1 MKEIAVVAM
10 ACRFPGG
17 VTSPEELWRLLLDGA
32 DAVGE
37 VPPSRWSVERLY
49 SADPAEPGKI
59 SSRWAGCVDGIEEF
73 DAAFFGLS
81 PAEAEHMDPQQRLL
95 LEVAH
100 EAMERA
106 GLPSTHDLVRDCGVF
121 VGISGSEYGRALGDD
136 LTAIGPY
143 FSTGQALSIAANR
156 ISYAWDM
163 HGPSVAVD
171 TACSSGLVAVD
182 MAVQSLRRGACPVA
196 LAGAVNLVLAPEN
209 WVSLSRFGM
218 MATDGRC
225 RSFGA
230 GGDGFVRSDGCA
242 LLLLKPLE
250 TAERDGDEILAV
262 IRGSAVNQDGR
273 SNGLTAPNGPAQ
285 EAVIRAA
292 LRDAG
297 LPAEAVSY
305 VEAHGSGTAL
315 GDPIEMGALTRTY
328 GRRKAGL
335 CHVGSVKSNIGHA
348 EAAAGIAGLVKLVLC
363 LRNGHLP
370 ASLHATPPNPRL
382 RLDGTRMR
390 VVTEP
395 LAWTGESLVGA
406 VSSFGFGGT
415 NAHVIVSVAPGRTTR
430 ETVPGTAPEQ
440 PNTAREAVPER
451 VPEQLNP
458 TRKAAPEAPG
468 APPGAAPP
476 TLVLPVSARSPQA
489 LRALAVRYADFV
501 EAHAEVS
508 LADLCHSA
516 AVRRTH
522 HRHRAA
528 LVVADDTE
536 GRRRLPGE
544 LRELPRTSDDG
555 PPWRDPVLVFSGQ
568 GAQYPGMARHLLD
581 RPPFAGVV
589 ARCEPVFQAE
599 LGVSVR
605 ALLAGEE
612 LPPHTDVAQATLFTF
627 QAGLY
632 ELWRSL
638 GIVPA
643 AVVGHSAGEPA
654 AAYAAGLLDLEAAA
668 RLTALRGAAMR
679 LVHGCGRVVAVG
691 GPVADATPYLREGV
705 VVAARNGPGAFVV
718 SGADPALAATTEAL
732 GRAGFTC
739 TPLPGEYAFHSPL
752 MRPAA
757 EAMRRAR
764 VAPTAP
770 GGSALF
776 CSTSLGA
783 VVNGVRLDA
792 DYWAEGITG
801 PVRFQEAV
809 EALTEMGFGAFLE
822 IGPKPTLASGI
833 VRTARRNGGAA
844 RVVQAHRDGGTV
856 PTLVELYL
864 AGADLDWRAVSPGG
878 AFLPGLPTYPWQRT
892 RHWALTENPKESGM
906 RDDVVTT
913 IRTLLAGHLRLS
925 PAELSDHARFLDLGA
940 DSLVLLKVVSQINER
955 YGTAFQPTMLF
966 DEYPTVRA
974 LASAVEAQAPAVA
987 TAVAVATAS
996 GPETVTAS
1004 ATAGPAVLPAAP
1016 PASGT
1021 ADATVAHVVAE
1032 QLALMREQLRVLAP
1046 GGLSP
1051 ALDPPATSVAPA
1063 PSAPVANG
1071 VAPRLPRT
1079 PEPPRERPADRL
1091 TEDQRRYVDELVTR
1105 MDERDAA
1112 SKKLAGAY
1120 RPRLAESRP
1129 WANFRPEVKE
1139 LLVPI
1144 VADRVRGARI
1154 WDESGN
1160 AYTDYCMGFGVQLFG
1175 HTPEFVSEAVRRQL
1189 DRAFS
1194 LGYQLRQSYELA
1206 EQFCRIT
1213 GHDRV
1218 TFCNTGSEA
1227 VMGAIRLARLAT
1239 GRHRIAYF
1247 EKSYHGL
1254 VDAVLARGGLEPGRS
1269 MPIAPGL
1276 SPGAIGEAV
1285 VLPYGEADSLAH
1297 LRSVAG
1303 ELAAIVVEPV
1313 QNRNPSVQPAE
1324 FLAEL
1329 RRFTAEH
1336 GIVLIFDEMI
1346 TGFRIGLRGAAGY
1359 FDIKPDMATYG
1370 KILGGGLPIA
1380 AIAGRADL
1388 MDGMD
1393 GGTWGYGDDSAPTA
1407 PTTLF
1412 GGTFQKHPLAVSA
1425 ARAVLDHLESRGPAL
1440 YEELNGRAKRIT
1452 DALSELIRAE
1462 DLPYT
1467 IASFG
1472 SLWRFEYRG
1481 ASNFYQPLQ
1490 LEMLYQ
1496 SLLSDGV
1503 YVWEGR
1509 TFFLSTAHDDRDAEE
1524 LVEAIGRGV
1533 RRLRSAGFLPVRKPL
1548 EWPATPQQRR
1558 LWRLQGEHGP
1568 EWTAYHET
1576 VLLHLRGQLDRDAL
1590 VSAVRAVWRRHPAL
1604 RAVLAEDGTL
1614 LRCDPEAVLDVP
1626 VLDGDAEQAIRE
1638 LTDRPLPLDRGPLFR
1653 AALLDRGADLHT
1665 LVLCAHHAVMDGV
1678 SAALL
1683 LSDLTDAYAQATRGL
1698 PLTPATASV
1707 PARAARTAGGG
1718 QTATT
1723 HAESTG
1729 QSPVQSVGQGEAVAP
1744 VSAEDFAPAARHTS
1758 RLPKGLWG
1766 AVAARARSL
1775 GCTPFTLAFCA
1786 FGHALHEVTG
1796 KAELS
1801 VGVHVDRRTTEQEH
1815 AFAGHFLD
1823 VVAVPSAAAGS
1834 FDDYRAGLQGRLGSL
1849 LGASGGQETPVEVV
1863 FDLNPAVPELSW
1875 PGLDVEIEAPKAG
1888 HAKYGL
1894 FFDVIPVAEE
1904 GLVEITY
1911 RPPFDHDLV
1920 ERLHTRWTA
1929 LLTGTS

>member
-100 EAMERA
+100 ETMERA

-121 VGISGSEYGRALGDD
+121 VGISGSEYGRALGSD
-136 LTAIGPY
+136 LSAIGPY

-292 LRDAG
+292 LRDAD

-328 GRRKAGL
+328 GRRKSGL

-382 RLDGTRMR
+382 RLEGTRMR

-395 LAWTGESLVGA
+395 LTWDGDPLVGA

-415 NAHVIVSVAPGRTTR
+415 NAHVIVSAPGRTTR
-430 ETVPGTAPEQ
+430 KTVPGNTSNQ
-440 PNTAREAVPER
+440 PNTTREAVPEPPDVLEA
-451 VPEQLNP
+451 VPEV
-458 TRKAAPEAPG
+458 APEAPDT
-468 APPGAAPP
+468 APEPAPS
-476 TLVLPVSARSPQA
+476 TLVLPISARSPKA

-501 EAHAEVS
+501 EAHEEVS

-516 AVRRTH
+516 AVRRAH

-528 LVVADDTE
+528 LVVADDAE
-536 GRRRLPGE
+536 GRKRLPGE

-581 RPPFAGVV
+581 RSPFADVV

-605 ALLAGEE
+605 ALLTGEE
-612 LPPHTDVAQATLFTF
+612 LPPYTDVAQATLFTF

-643 AVVGHSAGEPA
+643 AVVGHSAGETA

-679 LVHGCGRVVAVG
+679 LVHGSGRVVAVG

-732 GRAGFTC
+732 KKAGFTC

-809 EALTEMGFGAFLE
+809 EALVEMGFGAFLE

-856 PTLVELYL
+856 PTLVDLYL

-892 RHWALTENPKESGM
+892 RHWALTENSKESGM

-974 LASAVEAQAPAVA
+974 LAAAIEAQAPAVT
-987 TAVAVATAS
+987 TAVAVATAA
-996 GPETVTAS
+996 GPETATAS
-1004 ATAGPAVLPAAP
+1004 ATAGPAVLPTAP

-1032 QLALMREQLRVLAP
+1032 QLALMREQLRVL
-1046 GGLSP
+1046 
-1051 ALDPPATSVAPA
+1051 TT
-1063 PSAPVANG
+1063 SAPVA
-1071 VAPRLPRT
+1071 PQLPKA
-1079 PEPPRERPADRL
+1079 PEPPREKPAATTPIAAPAPRPANRL

-1144 VADRVRGARI
+1144 VADRVQGARI

-1239 GRHRIAYF
+1239 GRHKIAYF

-1297 LRSVAG
+1297 LKSVAG

-1329 RRFTAEH
+1329 RKLTAEH

-1359 FDIKPDMATYG
+1359 FNIKPDMATYG

-1440 YEELNGRAKRIT
+1440 YEELNGRARRIT
-1452 DALSELIRAE
+1452 DALSELIRTE

-1496 SLLSDGV
+1496 SLLSDGI

-1533 RRLRSAGFLPVRKPL
+1533 RRLRSAGFLPARKPL

-1576 VLLHLRGQLDRDAL
+1576 VLLHLRGSLDRDAL
-1590 VSAVRAVWRRHPAL
+1590 VAAVRAVWRRHPAL
-1604 RAVLAEDGTL
+1604 RAVLAENGTL
-1614 LRCDPEAVLDVP
+1614 LRCDPEATLDVP
-1626 VLDGDAEQAIRE
+1626 VLEGATEETVRE
-1638 LTDRPLPLDRGPLFR
+1638 LTDRPFPLDRGPLFR

-1683 LSDLTDAYAQATRGL
+1683 LSDLTDAYTQATRGL
-1698 PLTPATASV
+1698 PLTPATASI
-1707 PARAARTAGGG
+1707 PARTAGAG
-1718 QTATT
+1718 QD
-1723 HAESTG
+1723 
-1729 QSPVQSVGQGEAVAP
+1729 EAVAP
-1744 VSAEDFAPAARHTS
+1744 VGAEDFAPAARRTS
-1758 RLPKGLWG
+1758 RLPRGLWD

-1796 KAELS
+1796 RTELS

-1823 VVAVPSAAAGS
+1823 VVAVPSTAAES
-1834 FDDYRAGLQGRLGSL
+1834 FDDYRAGLQGRLGTL
-1849 LGASGGQETPVEVV
+1849 LGAPGGQGTPAEVV

-1920 ERLHTRWTA
+1920 ERLHARWTA
-1929 LLTGTS
+1929 LLTETS

>member
-17 VTSPEELWRLLLDGA
+17 VTSPEELWRLLVDGV

-37 VPPSRWSVERLY
+37 VPHSRWSVERLY
-49 SADPAEPGKI
+49 SADPAEAGKI

-81 PAEAEHMDPQQRLL
+81 PAEAEQMDPQQRLL
-95 LEVAH
+95 LEVAY

-106 GLPSTHDLVRDCGVF
+106 GLPPTHDLIRDCGVF
-121 VGISGSEYGRALGDD
+121 VGISGSEYGRALGGD
-136 LTAIGPY
+136 LSAIGPY

-182 MAVQSLRRGACPVA
+182 MAVQSLRRGSCPVA

-218 MATDGRC
+218 MASDGRC

-230 GGDGFVRSDGCA
+230 DGDGFVRSDGCA
-242 LLLLKPLE
+242 LLLLKPLD
-250 TAERDGDEILAV
+250 AAVRDGDEILAV

-285 EAVIRAA
+285 DAVIRAA
-292 LRDAG
+292 LADAD

-370 ASLHATPPNPRL
+370 ASLHSTPPNPRL
-382 RLDGTRMR
+382 RLEGTRMR

-395 LAWTGESLVGA
+395 LAWTGEGPLVGA

-415 NAHVIVSVAPGRTTR
+415 NAHVVVSAAPTRTAR
-430 ETVPGTAPEQ
+430 APEPPGTARGTELE
-440 PNTAREAVPER
+440 ARAETETEAG
-451 VPEQLNP
+451 
-458 TRKAAPEAPG
+458 TEAG
-468 APPGAAPP
+468 AEAGGGP
-476 TLVLPVSARSPQA
+476 LVLPLSARGAKA
-489 LRALAVRYADFV
+489 LRVLAGRYADFV
-501 EAHAEVS
+501 AAHEEVS
-508 LADLCHSA
+508 LTDLCHSA
-516 AVRRTH
+516 AVRRAH

-528 LVVADDTE
+528 LVVADGAE
-536 GRRRLPGE
+536 GRARLLDE
-544 LRELPRTSDDG
+544 LRDLPRTSDDG

-568 GAQYPGMARHLLD
+568 GAQYPGMARHLMD
-581 RPPFAGVV
+581 RAPFAEVV
-589 ARCEPVFQAE
+589 ARCEPVFRAE
-599 LGVSVR
+599 LDVSVR
-605 ALLAGEE
+605 ELLTGQEA
-612 LPPHTDVAQATLFTF
+612 LPPYTDVAQATLFTF

-643 AVVGHSAGEPA
+643 AVVGHSAGETA
-654 AAYAAGLLDLEAAA
+654 AAYAAGLLDLESAA
-668 RLTALRGAAMR
+668 RLTAARGAAMR
-679 LVHGCGRVVAVG
+679 LAHGSGHVVAVG
-691 GPVADATPYLREGV
+691 GPMADAAPYLGDEV
-705 VVAARNGPGAFVV
+705 VVAAHNGPGAFVV
-718 SGADPALAATTEAL
+718 SGPGPALTAATEAL
-732 GRAGFTC
+732 RKAGFTC

-770 GGSALF
+770 GGTALF

-783 VVNGVRLDA
+783 IVNGVRLDA

-809 EALTEMGFGAFLE
+809 EALVEMGFGAFLE

-833 VRTARRNGGAA
+833 VRTARRNGGTA

-856 PTLVELYL
+856 PTLVDLYL
-864 AGADLDWRAVSPGG
+864 AGAELDWTAVSPGG

-892 RHWALTENPKESGM
+892 RHWALTENSKESGM

-913 IRTLLAGHLRLS
+913 IRTLLAGHLKLS

-966 DEYPTVRA
+966 DEHPTVRA
-974 LASAVEAQAPAVA
+974 LAAAVEAQAPAQTPPV
-987 TAVAVATAS
+987 TTTVAVTTATTQTVVPVSPLPQNTVQNTMQNTAQNLVYGLAQNTAP
-996 GPETVTAS
+996 GPV
-1004 ATAGPAVLPAAP
+1004 
-1016 PASGT
+1016 
-1021 ADATVAHVVAE
+1021 DATVAHVVAE
-1032 QLALMREQLRVLAP
+1032 QLALMREQLRALAP
-1046 GGLSP
+1046 GG
-1051 ALDPPATSVAPA
+1051 APA
-1063 PSAPVANG
+1063 PSVLPAPAPVADG
-1071 VAPRLPRT
+1071 AAPQLPQA
-1079 PEPPRERPADRL
+1079 PEPPVVRPAAAPPVTAPASRPAGRL
-1091 TEDQRRYVDELVTR
+1091 TDDQQRYVDELASR
-1105 MDERDAA
+1105 MDARDAA

-1120 RPRLAESRP
+1120 RSRLAESRP

-1144 VADRVRGARI
+1144 VADRVQGARI

-1160 AYTDYCMGFGVQLFG
+1160 PYTDYCMGFGVQLFG

-1239 GRHRIAYF
+1239 GRHKIAYF

-1254 VDAVLARGGLEPGRS
+1254 VDAVLARGGLEPGQS

-1285 VLPYGEADSLAH
+1285 VLPYGEAESLAH

-1329 RRFTAEH
+1329 RRFTAEN

-1346 TGFRIGLRGAAGY
+1346 TGFRIGIRGAAGY
-1359 FDIKPDMATYG
+1359 FGITPDMATYG

-1393 GGTWGYGDDSAPTA
+1393 GGSWGYGDDSAPTA
-1407 PTTLF
+1407 ATTLF

-1440 YEELNGRAKRIT
+1440 YEDLNGRAKRIT
-1452 DALSELIRAE
+1452 DALSEIIQAE
-1462 DLPYT
+1462 ELPYT

-1496 SLLSDGV
+1496 SLLSDGL

-1509 TFFLSTAHDDRDAEE
+1509 TFFLSTAHDDRDADE
-1524 LVEAIGRGV
+1524 LVEAVQRGV
-1533 RRLRSAGFLPVRKPL
+1533 HRLRSAGFLPARKPL

-1558 LWRLQGEHGP
+1558 LARLQNEHGP
-1568 EWTAYHET
+1568 EWSAYHET
-1576 VLLHLRGQLDRDAL
+1576 VLLHLRGDLDRDAL
-1590 VSAVRAVWRRHPAL
+1590 VAAVRAVWRRHPAL
-1604 RAVLAEDGTL
+1604 RAVLSGDGTL
-1614 LRCDPEAVLDVP
+1614 LRCDPEATLDVP
-1626 VLDGDAEQAIRE
+1626 LLEGTAVEVIRE
-1638 LTDRPLPLDRGPLFR
+1638 LTDRPFPLDRGPLFR
-1653 AALLDRGADLHT
+1653 AALLDRGPGLHT
-1665 LVLCAHHAVMDGV
+1665 LVLCAHHVVMDGV
-1678 SAALL
+1678 SATLL
-1683 LSDLTDAYAQATRGL
+1683 LSDLTEAYAQAKKGL
-1698 PLTPATASV
+1698 PLTPVVTSV
-1707 PARAARTAGGG
+1707 PARTGDAG
-1718 QTATT
+1718 
-1723 HAESTG
+1723 
-1729 QSPVQSVGQGEAVAP
+1729 PVGAVAP
-1744 VSAEDFAPAARHTS
+1744 VAEEDFAPAARHTS
-1758 RLPKGLWG
+1758 RLPEGLWA
-1766 AVAARARSL
+1766 AVAERARSL

-1796 KAELS
+1796 RAELS
-1801 VGVHVDRRTTEQEH
+1801 VGVHVDRRTTEREH

-1823 VVAVPSAAAGS
+1823 VVAVPSTAAGS
-1834 FDDYRAGLQGRLGSL
+1834 FEDYRAGLQGRLGAL
-1849 LGASGGQETPVEVV
+1849 LGVPGDQGTPVEVV

-1894 FFDVIPVAEE
+1894 FFDVIPVADE
-1904 GLVEITY
+1904 GLVEVTY
-1911 RPPFDHDLV
+1911 RAPFDRDLV
-1920 ERLHTRWTA
+1920 ERLHARWTA
-1929 LLTGTS
+1929 LLSEV